1 MIERKKLFNSSL
13 NNVSKKRL
21 AEIQA
26 GTYKPKRSAIA
37 PMSKKT
43 KKRITDYRKACFAYW
58 GEKCILCG
66 RDSTQTRLVC
76 HHMDGRVN
84 GDNVERLVP
93 LCDKFCGCGAHN
105 HDGMGDPRVKILNAK
120 IEKRIK
126 QIKG

>member
-1 MIERKKLFNSSL
+1 MKLWNCSL
-13 NNVSKKRL
+13 NTESKKHREMRL
-21 AEIQA
+21 A
-26 GTYKPKRSAIA
+26 GLLPKKTHKLAR
-37 PMSKKT
+37 MSSKT

-76 HHMDGRVN
+76 HHMDGRIN

-105 HDGMGDPRVKILNAK
+105 HDGMGDPRVKVLNAR

-126 QIKG
+126 EIKGGNND